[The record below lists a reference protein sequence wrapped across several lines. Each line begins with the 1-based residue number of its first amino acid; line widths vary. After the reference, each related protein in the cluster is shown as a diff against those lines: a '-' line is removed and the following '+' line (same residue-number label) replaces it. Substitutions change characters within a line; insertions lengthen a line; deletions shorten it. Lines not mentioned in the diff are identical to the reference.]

1 MIPYEERPYRRE
13 AYNSKSN
20 RKKRRKKSLGIR
32 IFILAVAVMV
42 TVLAAGFIKT
52 KYLPE
57 YRLKKLENARVP
69 EYVEKEILDFDSNSR
84 SGEKL
89 EDYKGIVIHYVGNP
103 GSSAQG
109 NHNYFANPESNVA
122 SHFIIGLNGEI
133 IQCLPLEEQS
143 AASNWRNNDTISIE
157 VCHPDESGVF
167 NDSTYNS
174 LVKLVAWLVELGNLN
189 PKKDVIRHYDVT
201 GKICPKYFVDNPE
214 AWEEFKKDVAN
225 Y

>member
-1 MIPYEERPYRRE
+1 M
-13 AYNSKSN
+13 
-20 RKKRRKKSLGIR
+20 
-32 IFILAVAVMV
+32 
-42 TVLAAGFIKT
+42 
-52 KYLPE
+52 
-57 YRLKKLENARVP
+57 
-69 EYVEKEILDFDSNSR
+69 
-84 SGEKL
+84 
-89 EDYKGIVIHYVGNP
+89 
-103 GSSAQG
+103 
-109 NHNYFANPESNVA
+109 
-122 SHFIIGLNGEI
+122 
-133 IQCLPLEEQS
+133 EEQS

-214 AWEEFKKDVAN
+214 AWEQFKKDVAS